1 MMMLPQGRQCFVL
14 IKSRD
19 MFYADRT
26 NIICQLTEDC
36 DQCFINRPHFF
47 GTSLMLTSLGS
58 LFSK

>member
-1 MMMLPQGRQCFVL
+1 
-14 IKSRD
+14 